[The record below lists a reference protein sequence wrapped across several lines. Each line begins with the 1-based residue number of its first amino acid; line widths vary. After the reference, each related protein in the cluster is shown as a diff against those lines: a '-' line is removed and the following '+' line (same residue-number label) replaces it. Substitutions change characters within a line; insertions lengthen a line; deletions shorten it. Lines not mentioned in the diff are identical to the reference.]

1 MKSINVGFIAP
12 LLLVRG
18 VLTILSDMPTI
29 YAYMTPIRQIK
40 TVRNQNNKH
49 QQNTFGCKLCGN
61 SFRTSHIRQNNCWW
75 LWGVPSFVF
84 FYLSC
89 VLDWSVS
96 KGKDTKT
103 RNKSNRNC
111 ACINVQY
118 HPIPLHR
125 FYRDKDNS
133 LQDSKGLTLVWV
145 LKSKKLAFTFDNLS
159 GINQV
164 LISTGAQ

>member
-1 MKSINVGFIAP
+1 MKTLYMKSINVGFIAP
-12 LLLVRG
+12 LQLVRG

-29 YAYMTPIRQIK
+29 YDTFQVK

-49 QQNTFGCKLCGN
+49 QQKHFWLQTMWQFFQNIPHQTKQLFDDFGGFL
-61 SFRTSHIRQNNCWW
+61 
-75 LWGVPSFVF
+75 PSCFSIC
-84 FYLSC
+84 LAC
-89 VLDWSVS
+89 LDWSLS

-133 LQDSKGLTLVWV
+133 LQDSKGLTLV
-145 LKSKKLAFTFDNLS
+145 
-159 GINQV
+159 
-164 LISTGAQ
+164 